1 MIRGLYSSTAGMLS
15 EFYRTENIANDL
27 ANVDTTGY
35 KRTETSFQT
44 FPVEDYYRIKDP
56 EESIG
61 LMPILK
67 PRRIGLMG
75 TGVMVDDTQTIF
87 EQGRLEKTDNPLDVA
102 LVGDGFFVVTD
113 PKGRVRYT
121 RNGRFGVDREGFIV
135 DNSGNN
141 VVGFRYEA
149 TLPQDEK
156 LVTGKGELHQ
166 RAVKLRVDPMRDVT
180 ITSDGLVLQ
189 GQDMVGKIVRAKV
202 SDPLGLR
209 RMGGNLYSMAR
220 GHALDD
226 ETTQIRQGYLE
237 GSNVN
242 AVKAMTDLI
251 TAQRSYEASQRLITS
266 QDESLG
272 RLITIIRG

>member
-15 EFYRTENIANDL
+15 EYYRTENIANDL

-44 FPVEDYYRIKDP
+44 FPMYDYFRIKDP
-56 EESIG
+56 EESIR

-67 PRRIGLMG
+67 PRHVGVMG

-87 EQGRLEKTDNPLDVA
+87 EQGRLEKTDNPLDTA

-113 PKGRVRYT
+113 PAGKVRYT
-121 RNGRFGVDREGFIV
+121 RNGRFGIDREGYMV
-135 DNSGNN
+135 DASGNN
-141 VVGFRYEA
+141 VSGFRFDA

-156 LVTGKGELHQ
+156 LVDEKGELHP
-166 RAVKLRVDPMRDVT
+166 RAVRLRVDPLREVT
-180 ITSDGLVLQ
+180 ITSDGLVMQ
-189 GQDMVGKIVRAKV
+189 GQDLVGKIVRARI
-202 SDPLGLR
+202 SDPAGLR
-209 RMGGNLYSMAR
+209 RMGNNLYAVTR
-220 GHALDD
+220 GQVVDD
-226 ETTQIRQGYLE
+226 DTTQVKQGYLE
-237 GSNVN
+237 ASNVN

-272 RLITIIRG
+272 RLITVIRG